1 MWKWQQ
7 AISSPEKYLELVRQL
22 FLQLAEPA
30 TQQSKL
36 GEVAAKAVE
45 IMWDSAGHN
54 DDIMHVGN
62 RGVDH
67 RGERS
72 WWSQGPESA
81 KQIENWRKC
90 LQCCNDTSE
99 YEDPAELTMTPSPE
113 TPGELVIKLRVK
125 QGDAEYSI
133 RMSDAAI
140 LARNGQAAKP
150 PEKAIQTTGLRTTGQ
165 FATDGPLAGYE
176 VWAGSNNDL
185 SITRVQVQRLLDW
198 GKLAT
203 ISQESE
209 MQDEATFKPKVLIEQ
224 GPWEQ
229 DNLTVAWEQYMQT
242 EGLSPHVHC
251 QHCNCQAKPMVVVTQ
266 VKAKARRKTTCFCT
280 ECWQFT
286 DKHQGRDQVA
296 AMNFMMHFDPDKG
309 RFRNALK
316 YEEHEHPRRIRGRV
330 TDHEL
335 DQFRQHR
342 LQLRKTGGPD
352 GTNNEMFRVLTHEEM
367 EVLREWAS
375 RVLQDARGAE
385 ILTEEVLNGT
395 VRLLHKGGETSDK
408 PSDWRPIVLL
418 NVSMQLVYHVINS
431 RLTEITEKENLIVPG
446 QNGGR
451 RERGVD
457 LNQTKLDWITR
468 EAKRLQQRFLR
479 IDIDFKNAFNSM
491 SQSAL
496 WAIMRAYNIP
506 DVDLLESIY
515 SKTTVR
521 MHPNDDECAS
531 ISFDTGVAQGSAL
544 SPRLFILFMNA
555 LLEHLTH
562 TGKAHGISHGIEST
576 DQFNNMG
583 PSSMMQ
589 QFWRRIRQAAKSSL
603 TQYRNLRTGAA

>member
-1 MWKWQQ
+1 
-7 AISSPEKYLELVRQL
+7 
-22 FLQLAEPA
+22 
-30 TQQSKL
+30 
-36 GEVAAKAVE
+36 
-45 IMWDSAGHN
+45 
-54 DDIMHVGN
+54 
-62 RGVDH
+62 
-67 RGERS
+67 
-72 WWSQGPESA
+72 
-81 KQIENWRKC
+81 
-90 LQCCNDTSE
+90 
-99 YEDPAELTMTPSPE
+99 
-113 TPGELVIKLRVK
+113 
-125 QGDAEYSI
+125 
-133 RMSDAAI
+133 
-140 LARNGQAAKP
+140 
-150 PEKAIQTTGLRTTGQ
+150 
-165 FATDGPLAGYE
+165 
-176 VWAGSNNDL
+176 
-185 SITRVQVQRLLDW
+185 
-198 GKLAT
+198 
-203 ISQESE
+203 
-209 MQDEATFKPKVLIEQ
+209 
-224 GPWEQ
+224 
-229 DNLTVAWEQYMQT
+229 
-242 EGLSPHVHC
+242 
-251 QHCNCQAKPMVVVTQ
+251 MVVVTQ

-576 DQFNNMG
+576 DQFNNMVVAVAFTTIVTNCCIIDEG
-583 PSSMMQ
+583 H
-589 QFWRRIRQAAKSSL
+589 
-603 TQYRNLRTGAA
+603 GD

>member
-1 MWKWQQ
+1 
-7 AISSPEKYLELVRQL
+7 
-22 FLQLAEPA
+22 
-30 TQQSKL
+30 
-36 GEVAAKAVE
+36 
-45 IMWDSAGHN
+45 
-54 DDIMHVGN
+54 
-62 RGVDH
+62 
-67 RGERS
+67 
-72 WWSQGPESA
+72 
-81 KQIENWRKC
+81 
-90 LQCCNDTSE
+90 
-99 YEDPAELTMTPSPE
+99 
-113 TPGELVIKLRVK
+113 
-125 QGDAEYSI
+125 
-133 RMSDAAI
+133 
-140 LARNGQAAKP
+140 
-150 PEKAIQTTGLRTTGQ
+150 
-165 FATDGPLAGYE
+165 
-176 VWAGSNNDL
+176 
-185 SITRVQVQRLLDW
+185 
-198 GKLAT
+198 
-203 ISQESE
+203 
-209 MQDEATFKPKVLIEQ
+209 
-224 GPWEQ
+224 
-229 DNLTVAWEQYMQT
+229 
-242 EGLSPHVHC
+242 
-251 QHCNCQAKPMVVVTQ
+251 
-266 VKAKARRKTTCFCT
+266 
-280 ECWQFT
+280 
-286 DKHQGRDQVA
+286 
-296 AMNFMMHFDPDKG
+296 
-309 RFRNALK
+309 
-316 YEEHEHPRRIRGRV
+316 
-330 TDHEL
+330 
-335 DQFRQHR
+335 
-342 LQLRKTGGPD
+342 
-352 GTNNEMFRVLTHEEM
+352 
-367 EVLREWAS
+367 
-375 RVLQDARGAE
+375 
-385 ILTEEVLNGT
+385 
-395 VRLLHKGGETSDK
+395 
-408 PSDWRPIVLL
+408 
-418 NVSMQLVYHVINS
+418 MQLVYHVINS